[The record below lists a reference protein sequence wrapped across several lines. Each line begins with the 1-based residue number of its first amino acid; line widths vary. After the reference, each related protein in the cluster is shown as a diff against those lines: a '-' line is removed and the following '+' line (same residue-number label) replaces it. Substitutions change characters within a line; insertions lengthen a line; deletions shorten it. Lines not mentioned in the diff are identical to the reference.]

1 MEKVLKNPEPIKH
14 LNELAKA
21 QLIYFAHAAE
31 TLSNTQAELEELSLV
46 ADEQGR

>member
-1 MEKVLKNPEPIKH
+1 MHYLTVCEIILMGDY
-14 LNELAKA
+14 L

-46 ADEQGR
+46 ADEQSR